1 MNLKSSIKYRP
12 KSKRIGVKQKVTIHD
27 KWDRMRMA
35 INVWK
40 PLNLHDFIIEY
51 SLITE
56 VSKKGK
62 VEVLVNLTRTI
73 YSNFL

>member
-1 MNLKSSIKYRP
+1 
-12 KSKRIGVKQKVTIHD
+12 
-27 KWDRMRMA
+27 MA